1 MSALMP
7 ETLRKTTKP
16 KNEFNLANQ
25 HKAIASICVINKD
38 QYMQM
43 SALMPETLQKTTSRQ
58 RVQPV
63 EPAQGYSINM
73 YDQ

>member
-7 ETLRKTTKP
+7 ETLRRTTKP

-25 HKAIASICVINKD
+25 HKAIASICMINKD

-43 SALMPETLQKTTSRQ
+43 SALTPETIRKTS
-58 RVQPV
+58 
-63 EPAQGYSINM
+63 
-73 YDQ
+73 

>member
-25 HKAIASICVINKD
+25 HKAIASICMIKKF
-38 QYMQM
+38 QLI
-43 SALMPETLQKTTSRQ
+43 S
-58 RVQPV
+58 
-63 EPAQGYSINM
+63 G
-73 YDQ
+73 

>member
-25 HKAIASICVINKD
+25 HEAIASICMINED
-38 QYMQM
+38 QYM
-43 SALMPETLQKTTSRQ
+43 
-58 RVQPV
+58 
-63 EPAQGYSINM
+63 
-73 YDQ
+73 